1 MSLLHVEH
9 LKKYYP
15 VPSPLFAP
23 RRCVKA
29 VDDVSFELNVGET
42 LGLVGESGCGKSTMA
57 RLLMRLE
64 PPTDGS
70 ILLNGMDLCAVKGEK
85 LRRMR
90 GNFQMIFQ
98 DPYGSLNPR
107 MSVYS
112 TIEEALKLHTK
123 LNPKERAERISELL
137 SLVGLKPE
145 YARRYPHQFSGGQRQ
160 RIGIARAL
168 AVDPQFIVADEPVSA
183 LVSSPRS

>member
-1 MSLLHVEH
+1 MPLLHVEH

-70 ILLNGMDLCAVKGEK
+70 ILLNGMRS
-85 LRRMR
+85 LR
-90 GNFQMIFQ
+90 
-98 DPYGSLNPR
+98 
-107 MSVYS
+107 
-112 TIEEALKLHTK
+112 
-123 LNPKERAERISELL
+123 
-137 SLVGLKPE
+137 
-145 YARRYPHQFSGGQRQ
+145 GQR
-160 RIGIARAL
+160 REAAPDAGEFPDDLSGPLRFA
-168 AVDPQFIVADEPVSA
+168 EPA
-183 LVSSPRS
+183 HERLFHD